1 MRRAE
6 WDYIQIDD
14 TDINGLAEAAGL
26 SPLIARLLLLRG
38 VKMPDHVV
46 AYLHPQF
53 KHLLPPDNLP
63 GVAEATVQII
73 DAAAAGDRFL
83 VYGDYDVDGI
93 TATVLL
99 YSILTAA
106 GFDAGYYV
114 PNRLSEGYGLHRAII
129 DKAFER
135 GIGTIITVDCGT
147 SDHAAV
153 EYARS
158 LGMKVIITDHHTPT
172 CRPPEA
178 EAIINPRLNPG
189 DERLLSLAGV
199 GVAFRLAWGLCY
211 ALGLPEELI
220 RSQLDLVCLGTI
232 ADIVPLTGENRILA
246 SLGMDVIRSCGRSG
260 IREFLSVCR
269 LEPDAIDERQLAF
282 ILAPRLNAAGR
293 MDNALWSARLLLT
306 ENREEAHA
314 IARKLELFNTKRRNE
329 EEAVLAEIVNAQ
341 DYSDRQVIVAAG
353 AGWHKGV
360 LGIVACRLTEL
371 YGRPAIV
378 ISMEGDEGHGSAR
391 GVEGMDILRLM
402 DAASAYLLRY
412 GGHTAAAGL
421 TLAASALP
429 DFDEA
434 INRAALEA
442 YITAVPRPRLH
453 IDAVLQPHEFSFA
466 LLNELEHL
474 SPFGPEAEQPVFIA
488 RDVAVT
494 KASVVGKSGAHLKMR
509 IACGEGVTDAI
520 AFGRGADISSFKKGV
535 KYDIVYTLEE
545 NTWQGRKSLQMN
557 VRDYDLYQ
565 EKREF
570 ICCE

>member
-1 MRRAE
+1 LRRAE

-14 TDINGLAEAAGL
+14 KDINGLAEAVGL

-38 VKMPDHVV
+38 VKRPDHAI

-63 GVAEATVQII
+63 GVAEATAQII

-93 TATVLL
+93 TSTVLL

-106 GFDAGYYV
+106 GFDVGYYV
-114 PNRLSEGYGLHRAII
+114 PNRLSEGYGLNSAII

-158 LGMKVIITDHHTPT
+158 LGMKVIITDHHTPI

-189 DERLLSLAGV
+189 DERFLSLAGV
-199 GVAFRLAWGLCY
+199 GVAFRLAWGLSQ

-232 ADIVPLTGENRILA
+232 ADIVPLSGENRTLA
-246 SLGMDVIRSCGRSG
+246 SLGMEVIRDCSRSG
-260 IREFLSVCR
+260 IRELLSVCR
-269 LEPDAIDERQLAF
+269 LEPAVIDERQLAF

-306 ENREEAHA
+306 ENRREAYA
-314 IARKLELFNTKRRNE
+314 IARKLEIFNAKRRNE
-329 EEAVLAEIVNAQ
+329 VEAVLAEIVGAH
-341 DYSDRQVIVAAG
+341 DYSDKQVIVAAG
-353 AGWHKGV
+353 TGWHKGV
-360 LGIVACRLTEL
+360 LGIAACRLTEL

-378 ISMEGDEGHGSAR
+378 ISMDGGEGHGSAR
-391 GVEGMDILRLM
+391 GVEGMDILKLM
-402 DAASAYLLRY
+402 DAASAHLLRY
-412 GGHTAAAGL
+412 GGHAAAAGL
-421 TLAASALP
+421 TLAVSALS
-429 DFDEA
+429 DFNET
-434 INRAALEA
+434 INRAALEVRSA
-442 YITAVPRPRLH
+442 AALRPRLR

-474 SPFGPEAEQPVFIA
+474 SPFGPEAERPVFIA
-488 RDVAVT
+488 RNVAVT
-494 KASVVGKSGAHLKMR
+494 EAFAVGKCGSHLKMR
-509 IACGEGVTDAI
+509 VACDEGVAEAI

-545 NTWQGRKSLQMN
+545 NVWQNRKSLQMN
-557 VRDYDLYQ
+557 VQDYDLHQ
-565 EKREF
+565 KNREF
-570 ICCE
+570 TCCE

>member
-1 MRRAE
+1 
-6 WDYIQIDD
+6 
-14 TDINGLAEAAGL
+14 
-26 SPLIARLLLLRG
+26 
-38 VKMPDHVV
+38 
-46 AYLHPQF
+46 
-53 KHLLPPDNLP
+53 
-63 GVAEATVQII
+63 
-73 DAAAAGDRFL
+73 
-83 VYGDYDVDGI
+83 
-93 TATVLL
+93 
-99 YSILTAA
+99 
-106 GFDAGYYV
+106 
-114 PNRLSEGYGLHRAII
+114 
-129 DKAFER
+129 
-135 GIGTIITVDCGT
+135 
-147 SDHAAV
+147 
-153 EYARS
+153 
-158 LGMKVIITDHHTPT
+158 
-172 CRPPEA
+172 
-178 EAIINPRLNPG
+178 
-189 DERLLSLAGV
+189 
-199 GVAFRLAWGLCY
+199 
-211 ALGLPEELI
+211 
-220 RSQLDLVCLGTI
+220 
-232 ADIVPLTGENRILA
+232 
-246 SLGMDVIRSCGRSG
+246 
-260 IREFLSVCR
+260 
-269 LEPDAIDERQLAF
+269 
-282 ILAPRLNAAGR
+282 
-293 MDNALWSARLLLT
+293 
-306 ENREEAHA
+306 
-314 IARKLELFNTKRRNE
+314 
-329 EEAVLAEIVNAQ
+329 
-341 DYSDRQVIVAAG
+341 VIVAAS

-442 YITAVPRPRLH
+442 CITAVPRPRLH